1 MFSTPR
7 IKEKQDFVFTGWY
20 FFFFQFKA
28 LNKKMAVQM
37 KHDSDTFSLDFNLK
51 ILLVRFILIA
61 AEVMKH

>member
-1 MFSTPR
+1 MFSNRTLCSQAD
-7 IKEKQDFVFTGWY
+7 I
-20 FFFFQFKA
+20 FFFQFKA

>member
-1 MFSTPR
+1 
-7 IKEKQDFVFTGWY
+7 
-20 FFFFQFKA
+20 
-28 LNKKMAVQM
+28 MAVQM